1 MRLSLCLKM
10 KLSPSLLISLLPK
23 RFIKTAP
30 SPPTTP
36 LPTRSNTTSSSPSS
50 FTLQFLVN
58 SCGLP
63 LETALTA
70 SKKFHLNEKNIHK
83 TQSLLRFLKSHHF
96 VDTHIADLIKKMP
109 AFLGC
114 KVENNLK
121 PKFEFLAANGVAGN
135 LLPQLILSNPDIL
148 WTSLDSTIKPSFK
161 FLKSFLGTNVKIT
174 AALKR
179 CSWLLRVNRNRT
191 MQTNIDL
198 LIKEGLPLDRLA
210 KLIISSPR
218 SLLSKHDKIVYAVNS
233 VKNLGL
239 ETNDTMFIYALGVKM
254 KMTDTTW
261 KKKIEVM
268 KSLGWSEEEIF
279 GTFKRCPQILQYSE
293 KKIRIT
299 VDFFINS
306 VDLGPEILLV
316 YPSLFCLSVDKRVRP
331 WYNVIN
337 VLKSKN
343 LIKREKKFPSLL
355 LMSEKKFLE
364 NYVDKYADDV
374 PGLWEVYTGT
384 ANTKKKGT

>member
-83 TQSLLRFLKSHHF
+83 TQSLLHFLKSHHF

-121 PKFEFLAANGVAGN
+121 PKFEFLAANGVA
-135 LLPQLILSNPDIL
+135 
-148 WTSLDSTIKPSFK
+148 
-161 FLKSFLGTNVKIT
+161 

>member
-1 MRLSLCLKM
+1 M
-10 KLSPSLLISLLPK
+10 
-23 RFIKTAP
+23 
-30 SPPTTP
+30 
-36 LPTRSNTTSSSPSS
+36 
-50 FTLQFLVN
+50 
-58 SCGLP
+58 
-63 LETALTA
+63 
-70 SKKFHLNEKNIHK
+70 
-83 TQSLLRFLKSHHF
+83 
-96 VDTHIADLIKKMP
+96 DTHIADLIKKMP

-161 FLKSFLGTNVKIT
+161 FLKSFLGTNVRIA

-210 KLIISSPR
+210 KLIVSNPR

-233 VKNLGL
+233 VKTLGL

-299 VDFFINS
+299 VDFFINT

-316 YPSLFCLSVDKRVRP
+316 YPSLFCLSVDKRIRP

-364 NYVDKYADDV
+364 NYVDKYVDDV

>member
-1 MRLSLCLKM
+1 
-10 KLSPSLLISLLPK
+10 
-23 RFIKTAP
+23 
-30 SPPTTP
+30 
-36 LPTRSNTTSSSPSS
+36 
-50 FTLQFLVN
+50 
-58 SCGLP
+58 
-63 LETALTA
+63 
-70 SKKFHLNEKNIHK
+70 
-83 TQSLLRFLKSHHF
+83 

-239 ETNDTMFIYALGVKM
+239 
-254 KMTDTTW
+254 
-261 KKKIEVM
+261 
-268 KSLGWSEEEIF
+268 
-279 GTFKRCPQILQYSE
+279 
-293 KKIRIT
+293 
-299 VDFFINS
+299 
-306 VDLGPEILLV
+306 
-316 YPSLFCLSVDKRVRP
+316 
-331 WYNVIN
+331 
-337 VLKSKN
+337 
-343 LIKREKKFPSLL
+343 
-355 LMSEKKFLE
+355 
-364 NYVDKYADDV
+364 
-374 PGLWEVYTGT
+374 
-384 ANTKKKGT
+384 